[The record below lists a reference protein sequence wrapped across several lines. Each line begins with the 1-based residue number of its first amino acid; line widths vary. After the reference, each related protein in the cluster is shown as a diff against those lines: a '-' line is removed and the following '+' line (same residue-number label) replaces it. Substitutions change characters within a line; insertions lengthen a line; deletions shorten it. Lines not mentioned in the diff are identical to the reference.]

1 MLTQSTIGVPHRV
14 QADDVY
20 RGYDIPEGAM
30 IIPNIWCDAFSPRR
44 RTFHLVLTL

>member
-30 IIPNIWCDAFSPRR
+30 IIPNVWYADLRMCY
-44 RTFHLVLTL
+44 VLP